1 MTTTSAEQLCS
12 SEVVDAVMVCSVNA
26 YHPTHTL
33 LALKHGKQVFV
44 EKPLAMSFRDVD
56 TLIKAEQES
65 IGKVFVGYMRRYA
78 PALQHAI
85 AEIGDKSQIQ
95 YARIRD
101 IIGSNAYFVAQ
112 SGTYPKR
119 FADVPAGEKENLIIM
134 ENNMYEQALTG
145 EFGVPLNDQ
154 SKRML
159 LLLGGLGSHDLSAM
173 REVLGMPQSV
183 TGADLS
189 SPIWSVLF
197 RYDGF
202 PVVYE
207 SGVNSVPTFDAHI
220 EIYTQSKIV
229 RVEYDTP
236 YVKGLP
242 ITTIVREQVRGPNG
256 EVSLKESKTRVTFE
270 DPYTIEFKKWYE
282 CITGG
287 RSIKTNLTD
296 ARQDVELFKMIMQAG
311 HRENTS

>member
-1 MTTTSAEQLCS
+1 
-12 SEVVDAVMVCSVNA
+12 MVCSVNA

-33 LALKHGKQVFV
+33 LALKYGKHVFV
-44 EKPLAMSFRDVD
+44 EKPLAVSFRDVD

-65 IGKVFVGYMRRYA
+65 TGKVFVGYMRRYA
-78 PALQHAI
+78 PALEHAI
-85 AEIGDKSQIQ
+85 AEVGDKSQIQ
-95 YARIRD
+95 YARVRD

-119 FADVPAGEKENLIIM
+119 FADVPAAEKEAHAVM
-134 ENNMYEQALTG
+134 EKIMYEQALTR

-173 REVLGMPQSV
+173 REVLGMPLSV

-189 SPIWSVLF
+189 NPIWSVLF

-220 EIYTQSKIV
+220 EIYAQSKIV

-256 EVSLKESKTRVTFE
+256 EVSLKESKTRVTYE

-282 CITGG
+282 CMTRG
-287 RSIKTNLTD
+287 RSIKTSLTD

-311 HRENTS
+311 YR